1 MNLPVGP
8 LDLLIIQGSAFCNID
23 CKYCY
28 LPNRLDKTII
38 KIETVEAALR
48 KVVEEGLIH
57 KEFSIVWHAGEPL
70 AVPLGL
76 YKEVYRLIKEI
87 VPPDIQV
94 RQHIQTNATL
104 ITQEWCNFIK
114 EAGIVMGVSID
125 GPEFL
130 HNANRLTRSG
140 KGTFDKT
147 MKGVQLLRDNDIE
160 FTVISV
166 VTDKSL
172 SYPEEIYSFFKELGV
187 RSLGFNIDEEDGANT
202 TSTIQQP
209 LENKLKHFWKE
220 LYRLQLQ
227 PGNYIHIRE
236 IFGFNEMLLKG
247 EVQNNSMFLGQML
260 CPYKIITVDTQGNFT
275 TFSPELIGMKDEEW
289 GDFNL
294 GNVHTH
300 SFRDALQTDKFKR
313 IFAEIMKG
321 VWMCRQTC
329 SYYNLC
335 GGGAPSNKLYE
346 NKTFASTETNF
357 CRYSRKV
364 IIDSVVESMEEILTL

>member
-1 MNLPVGP
+1 MTLPAGP

-28 LPNRLDKTII
+28 LPNRLDKTRI

-48 KVVEEGLIH
+48 RLVNENLLQ

-70 AVPLGL
+70 AVPLEF
-76 YKEVYRLIKEI
+76 YKEVCRLIKNI
-87 VPPDIQV
+87 IPADIKV
-94 RQHIQTNATL
+94 HQHIQTNATL
-104 ITQEWCNFIK
+104 ITQEWCDFIK
-114 EAGIVMGVSID
+114 EYGIIMGVSID
-125 GPEFL
+125 GPAFL
-130 HNANRLTRSG
+130 HDANRITRSA
-140 KGTFDKT
+140 KGTFEKT

-160 FTVISV
+160 FTVIAV
-166 VTDKSL
+166 ITDKSL
-172 SYPEEIYSFFKELGV
+172 DYPKEIYSFFKELGV

-202 TSTIQQP
+202 VSTIQQP
-209 LENKLKHFWKE
+209 LEDKLKNFWKE
-220 LYRLQLQ
+220 IYLLQLQ
-227 PGNYIHIRE
+227 PDNYIHIRE

-247 EVQNNSMFLGQML
+247 EGLPGNVLHGQML
-260 CPYKIITVDTQGNFT
+260 CPYQIITIDTQGNFT
-275 TFSPELIGMKDEEW
+275 TFSPELIGMKDEQW

-294 GNVHTH
+294 GNVHTD
-300 SFRDALQTDKFKR
+300 SFREALQTEKFQR
-313 IFAEIMKG
+313 IFNEIMKG

-357 CRYSRKV
+357 CRYSRKI
-364 IIDSVVESMEEILTL
+364 IIDSIVESMEEILEL